1 MGFNGQAPPVGV
13 LCWWPSNFIHV
24 VCFAFIYG
32 SRLELD
38 IYQTKQQ
45 RIVIMCHSCFAL
57 NFKDVFSSKA
67 ELCRCVLCL
76 EVTVFWEGRST
87 CSTISSKLFKKQ
99 TKLNSSVHKYSGS
112 VTSFTSSGLL
122 SFTVEDNSLCL
133 CFCSV
138 LVTVR
143 MSFLPRPLDPL
154 GCSSVQEQR
163 DLWQRKFCRIAK
175 EMVQTEQR
183 YCQKL
188 ELVTTV
194 CTTAYLTYS
203 WS

>member
-1 MGFNGQAPPVGV
+1 MSSLWDSPWPGDAAKWKRLETVAAQLWNGIPCKVSGQVTDCWGTWCIKVINPLLIQWPQPPKHPLGLFSTQWELHGMGFNGQAPPVGV
-13 LCWWPSNFIHV
+13 LCWRPSNFIHV

-99 TKLNSSVHKYSGS
+99 TKLNSSVHKYS
-112 VTSFTSSGLL
+112 V
-122 SFTVEDNSLCL
+122 
-133 CFCSV
+133 
-138 LVTVR
+138 
-143 MSFLPRPLDPL
+143 
-154 GCSSVQEQR
+154 
-163 DLWQRKFCRIAK
+163 I
-175 EMVQTEQR
+175 
-183 YCQKL
+183 
-188 ELVTTV
+188 
-194 CTTAYLTYS
+194 
-203 WS
+203 